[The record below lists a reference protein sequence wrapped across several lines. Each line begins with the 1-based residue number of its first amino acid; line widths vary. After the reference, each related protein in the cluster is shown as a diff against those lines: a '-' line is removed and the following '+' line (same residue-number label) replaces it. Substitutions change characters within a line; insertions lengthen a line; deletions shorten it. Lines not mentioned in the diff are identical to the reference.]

1 MNNLSKY
8 IIQILNDRRQLQGIN
23 TSELANRLGLSP
35 AALRAA
41 LRGDRNL
48 IADEFVLLCGY
59 FRLEIRDF
67 YPMKLGTGRN
77 TRKEPPNPLEEIE
90 KD

>member
-23 TSELANRLGLSP
+23 TSELANRLGMSP

-48 IADEFVLLCGY
+48 IADEFLLLCVY
-59 FRLEIRDF
+59 FRLEIKDF
-67 YPMKLGTGRN
+67 YPMRLGTGRN
-77 TRKEPPNPLEEIE
+77 TRKEPPNSLEEIE

>member
-23 TSELANRLGLSP
+23 TSELANRLGMSP
-35 AALRAA
+35 AALRAT

-59 FRLEIRDF
+59 FHLEIRDF
-67 YPMKLGTGRN
+67 YPMKLGAGRN

>member
-23 TSELANRLGLSP
+23 TSELANRLGMSP

-48 IADEFVLLCGY
+48 IADEFLLLCVY
-59 FRLEIRDF
+59 FRLEIKDF
-67 YPMKLGTGRN
+67 YPMRLGAGRN
-77 TRKEPPNPLEEIE
+77 TRKEPPNSLEEIE